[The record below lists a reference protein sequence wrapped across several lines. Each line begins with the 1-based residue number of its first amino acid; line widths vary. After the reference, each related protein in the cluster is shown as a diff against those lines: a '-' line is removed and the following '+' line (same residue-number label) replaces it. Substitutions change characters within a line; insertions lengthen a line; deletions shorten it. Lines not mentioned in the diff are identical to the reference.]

1 MLNLKNVSFS
11 YGMNKILNNV
21 NLSISPGEF
30 LFLIGKSGSGKTTLM
45 KLLYLDLIPDEGTII
60 FEGKTYKK
68 LTEKD
73 IVNIRRRIGI
83 VFQDFKLLEDRN
95 VFENLN
101 FILEVQ
107 GISKKLRREKIEEIL
122 YGMAINHLAKMMPNN
137 LSGGEKQ
144 RVAIA
149 RAMLNNPV
157 LIIADEPTGNLDPET
172 STGLMEIFNRIN
184 KNGTAVIFATHN
196 YELLTGSAKIMR
208 IDSGVLTNVKIKQ

>member
-1 MLNLKNVSFS
+1 MLNLKNVSFA

-21 NLSISPGEF
+21 NLRISPGEF

-45 KLLYLDLIPDEGTII
+45 KLLYLDLIPDEGTIT

-107 GISKKLRREKIEEIL
+107 GISKKMRREKIEEIL

-149 RAMLNNPV
+149 RAMLNNPI

-172 STGLMEIFNRIN
+172 SSGLMEIFNRIN

-196 YELLTGSAKIMR
+196 YELLTGNAKIMR